1 MVNVRKSDAQKLS
14 KGLKA
19 AILVAVVY
27 AYHRGSFSEHPY
39 QIGKVIGA

>member
-1 MVNVRKSDAQKLS
+1 MVNVRECDAQKPS

-27 AYHRGSFSEHPY
+27 AYHHGSFYEHPY
-39 QIGKVIGA
+39 QIGKVTGA